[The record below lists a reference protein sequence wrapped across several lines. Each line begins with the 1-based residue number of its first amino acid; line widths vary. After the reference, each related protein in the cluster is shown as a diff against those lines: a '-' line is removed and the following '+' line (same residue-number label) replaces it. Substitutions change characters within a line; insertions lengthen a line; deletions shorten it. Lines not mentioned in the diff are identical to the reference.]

1 MTTLCVGDSH
11 VRRLERFIDALQPS
25 SVTYGIANLEQVDYY
40 GISGGLVS
48 NNRHLCILTDAV
60 RRYRPRHIIVFIG
73 GNDLDS
79 KDANFDVECLVT
91 RLVAF
96 LTQLERKFHLHSVSV
111 LSLVPRKI
119 CRNISAD
126 IYNQRVSEANNLLRQ
141 NCVHLKITY
150 WKLRGFTTSQ
160 KNIYCD
166 GVHFNCLGLYKLM
179 RQIRGIFLTRPRDI
193 Y

>member
-1 MTTLCVGDSH
+1 MTTLCVGDFH
-11 VRRLERFIDALQPS
+11 VKRLERFIDARQPS

-40 GISGGLVS
+40 GISEGLVS

-60 RRYRPRHIIVFIG
+60 RRCRPRHIIVFVG

-79 KDANFDVECLVT
+79 KDANFDVGCVVT

-96 LTQLERKFHLHSVSV
+96 LTQLERRFHLQSVSV
-111 LSLVPRKI
+111 LSLVPRRV

-150 WKLRGFTTSQ
+150 WKLRGFTTSK

-166 GVHFNCLGLYKLM
+166 GFHFNCLGLYKLM
-179 RQIRGIFLTRPRDI
+179 RQTRGIFLTRPRDS

>member
-11 VRRLERFIDALQPS
+11 VRRLERSIDARQPS

-79 KDANFDVECLVT
+79 RDANFDVECVVT

-96 LTQLERKFHLHSVSV
+96 LTQLERRFHLQSVSV
-111 LSLVPRKI
+111 LSLVPRRV

-126 IYNQRVSEANNLLRQ
+126 IYNQRVCEANNLRQ

-166 GVHFNCLGLYKLM
+166 GVHFNSLGLYKLM
-179 RQIRGIFLTRPRDI
+179 RQIRGIFLTRPRDS